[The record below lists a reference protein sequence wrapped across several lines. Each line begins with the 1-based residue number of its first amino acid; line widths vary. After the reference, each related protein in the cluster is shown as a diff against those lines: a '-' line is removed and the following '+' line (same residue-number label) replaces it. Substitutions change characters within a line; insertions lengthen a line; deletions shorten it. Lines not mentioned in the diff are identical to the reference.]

1 VEFDLQDF
9 EIPGLFGMQNVTG
22 ISVSVMALNGVVL
35 IAVIGT

>member
-9 EIPGLFGMQNVTG
+9 EIPGLFGMQSANM
-22 ISVSVMALNGVVL
+22 SVNMMALNGVVL